1 VPFPVRPHVAARRAL
16 ALAVGAS
23 LTLAAVA
30 SKPPARA
37 QSVATEPPVTPS
49 IDVPP
54 GSFAR
59 LHAALARGRARIAFY
74 GASHTAA
81 DGYTHRIRERLQRR
95 FGDGGPGLVSVAT
108 PFPFHRQQTVRTGP
122 SALVGRRIFGSERRR
137 DDYGPAGFFLE
148 APPSTD
154 SSMNGSSTNGSS
166 NVAAATAAVEAAVGV
181 RFSRVRVL
189 YRGAAPTV
197 RVDGRALGAAL
208 DRDGAEVADGPH
220 RVELDVPVGTRVL
233 GLVLERERGVVV
245 DALGVPGAR
254 VADQNLW
261 VTGTLDATLR
271 ERPLDL
277 VALAYG
283 TNESANARPPID
295 VYRRELRAIL
305 TQWKRR
311 APTASCLLIGPGD
324 WPQRRGP
331 RFVPRPRLRAIVEAQ
346 REEARAAGCAFFDT
360 FAFMGG
366 DGSMVRWVAEE
377 LGDPDHVHFT
387 DAGHRRVG
395 DAIADALLGGM
406 P

>member
-1 VPFPVRPHVAARRAL
+1 MLTWLACVALGL
-16 ALAVGAS
+16 ALVPDVD
-23 LTLAAVA
+23 T
-30 SKPPARA
+30 RA
-37 QSVATEPPVTPS
+37 QPSAFPATPFHEPS
-49 IDVPP
+49 
-54 GSFAR
+54 GSLAR
-59 LHAALARGRARIAFY
+59 LHAALARGRARLAFY

-81 DGYTHRIRERLQRR
+81 DGYTHRIRERLQGR

-108 PFPFHRQQTVRTGP
+108 PFPFHRQQPVRTGP
-122 SALVGRRIFGSERRR
+122 SALVGRRIFGPERRR

-148 APPSTD
+148 AP
-154 SSMNGSSTNGSS
+154 SSNGTSTNVTTSI
-166 NVAAATAAVEAAVGV
+166 ATATASLETASGV

-189 YRGAAPTV
+189 YRGTAPTV

-208 DRDGAEVADGPH
+208 DPDGAEVADGPH
-220 RVELDVPVGTRVL
+220 RVELEVPARTRVL
-233 GLVLERERGVVV
+233 GLVLERERGIVV

-254 VADQNLW
+254 VADQRLW
-261 VTGTLDATLR
+261 VTRTLDAMLR

-277 VALAYG
+277 FALAYG
-283 TNESANARPPID
+283 TNESANARPPIE

-305 TQWKRR
+305 VQWKRR

-324 WPQRRGP
+324 WPLRRGN

-346 REEARAAGCAFFDT
+346 REEARAAGCAFFDA

-366 DGSMVRWVAEE
+366 DGSMVRWVAEG
-377 LGDPDHVHFT
+377 LGDPDRVHFT

-395 DAIADALLGGM
+395 DAIADALLAGMLAGM